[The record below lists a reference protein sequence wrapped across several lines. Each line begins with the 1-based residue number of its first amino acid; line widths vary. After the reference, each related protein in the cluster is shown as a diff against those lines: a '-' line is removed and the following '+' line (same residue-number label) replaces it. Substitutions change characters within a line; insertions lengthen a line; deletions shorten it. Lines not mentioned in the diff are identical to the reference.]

1 MNFDKRFA
9 AANQQHSIEA
19 CAFKTRIVFALLTIA
34 SVTGCATGPA
44 FQSPETAPADRAQLY
59 VYRPLVLAG
68 GGVSH
73 KVTIDG
79 KAETLSLPN
88 ASWQRVTL
96 APGAHSVAIRD
107 YFNLM
112 PCGVLVIEVQPG
124 QTAYVANVVKTT
136 PGLGA
141 LYISCSVVARAPD
154 QALKEIAGLSGA
166 Q

>member
-1 MNFDKRFA
+1 MPANQFFKNLTVIAIA
-9 AANQQHSIEA
+9 AAL
-19 CAFKTRIVFALLTIA
+19 V
-34 SVTGCATGPA
+34 GCATGPA
-44 FQSPETAPADRAQLY
+44 FKSPETAPADRAQLY

-68 GGVSH
+68 GGVAH

-88 ASWQRVTL
+88 ASWQRVVL
-96 APGAHSVAIRD
+96 APGAHTVSIKD

-112 PCGVLVIEVQPG
+112 PCGGLGIELAPG
-124 QTAYVANVVKTT
+124 QTAYIANVVKTT

-141 LYISCSVVARAPD
+141 LYVSCGVITKPED
-154 QALKEIAGLSGA
+154 QALKDMAGLSGA